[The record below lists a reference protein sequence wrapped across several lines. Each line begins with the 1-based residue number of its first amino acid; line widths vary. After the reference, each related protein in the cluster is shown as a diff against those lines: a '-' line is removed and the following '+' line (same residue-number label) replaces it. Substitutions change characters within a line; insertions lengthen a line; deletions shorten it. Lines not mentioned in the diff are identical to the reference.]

1 MHAHMNFNKRVIMM
15 MMKITSKMYCY
26 SRYPHLI
33 LHIILM
39 YLHQKEKKSHIFF
52 KKKGVTKGESY
63 QRKLFAAATELSI
76 FSLQRNELSLVEVV
90 VVVLDSEKSGE
101 YGTLSNFSVDEI
113 SQTHCRFL
121 MLLLNR
127 FESYT

>member
-1 MHAHMNFNKRVIMM
+1 MRNLR
-15 MMKITSKMYCY
+15 
-26 SRYPHLI
+26 
-33 LHIILM
+33 
-39 YLHQKEKKSHIFF
+39 FF
-52 KKKGVTKGESY
+52 KKKSSFKKGVGNGASTTY
-63 QRKLFAAATELSI
+63 QRELFAAATELSI

-121 MLLLNR
+121 MRPLNR